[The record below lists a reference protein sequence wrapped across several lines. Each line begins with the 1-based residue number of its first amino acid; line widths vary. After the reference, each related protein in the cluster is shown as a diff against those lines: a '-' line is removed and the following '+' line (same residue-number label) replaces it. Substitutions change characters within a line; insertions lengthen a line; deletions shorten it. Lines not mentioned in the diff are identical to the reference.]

1 MLRNILTAA
10 GWIIVMVIA
19 LAELVLFFRLLK
31 RYLYSKKFVCLDM
44 AILTLGLF
52 FDAAILSAGRFIGAD
67 TLLLALTK
75 ARLIVRTVVIPLILP
90 ICAYALD
97 MKDSGK
103 RVFWIITL
111 LCMAAGV
118 AAAVFTPLKTDDTAG
133 IVRFCSSVGSAVT
146 WHGLI
151 NQYLPLG
158 ILVIE
163 IICGFVLIFK
173 AKTLWFL
180 LGGILN
186 VGIHV
191 RCLYFGYQ
199 DLLFLIGLFGEL
211 LMILCFWLY
220 TRKLKKAYL

>member
-1 MLRNILTAA
+1 MLRNILVNA

-44 AILTLGLF
+44 AILTFGLF

-67 TLLLALTK
+67 TLLLALSK
-75 ARLIVRTVVIPLILP
+75 ARLIVRAAVMPLILP
-90 ICAYALD
+90 ICAYAMD
-97 MKDSGK
+97 MRDSGK

-111 LCMAAGV
+111 LCMAAGI
-118 AAAVFTPLKTDDTAG
+118 AAAVFTPLKPDDTAG
-133 IVRFCSSVGSAVT
+133 IVRFCSSAVSTVT
-146 WHGLI
+146 WYGLI

-158 ILVIE
+158 VLGIE
-163 IICGFVLIFK
+163 IICSFVLIFK
-173 AKTLWFL
+173 ARTLWFL

-186 VGIHV
+186 VGISV
-191 RCLYFGYQ
+191 RCLYFEYR
-199 DLLFLIGLFGEL
+199 DLLFLIGLSGEL